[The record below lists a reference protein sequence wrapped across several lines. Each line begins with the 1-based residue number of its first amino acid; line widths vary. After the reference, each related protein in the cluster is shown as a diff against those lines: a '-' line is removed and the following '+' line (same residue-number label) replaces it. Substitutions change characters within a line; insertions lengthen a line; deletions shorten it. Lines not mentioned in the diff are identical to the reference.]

1 MFRQKLERAMS
12 RNDSLLCVGLDPF
25 VPDVV
30 ADISQV
36 LPLNTLIIEA
46 TCDLACAYKPNMA
59 IYEAMGEPG
68 RDILRRTL
76 QAIPEW
82 IPKIGDAKRC
92 DIDNCGKAYAKTL
105 FEEWDFDAATL
116 YPYMGLDAVDMF
128 RANKEKAVL
137 VICRTSNPSA
147 RDLQDL
153 LVVRGPGQAQRPLYL
168 EVAALARGWNEQNRN
183 VGLVVGATYP
193 DEIGQV
199 RQLCPDMLFL
209 IPGVGAQGGDLKAAV
224 QAARDDQ
231 GAGFII
237 NVSRQIMRC
246 ALSPEGDLLPEREA
260 LKAVRREAEQ
270 LRAAINLYRRQHRA
284 ATAAQPA
291 VSA

>member
-1 MFRQKLERAMS
+1 ME
-12 RNDSLLCVGLDPF
+12 G
-25 VPDVV
+25 
-30 ADISQV
+30 
-36 LPLNTLIIEA
+36 
-46 TCDLACAYKPNMA
+46 
-59 IYEAMGEPG
+59 GE
-68 RDILRRTL
+68 DILRGTL
-76 QAIPEW
+76 EAIPEW
-82 IPKIGDAKRC
+82 IPKIGDAKRS
-92 DIDNCGKAYAKTL
+92 DIGPCGEACMRTL
-105 FEEWDFDAATL
+105 FKKWKYDAGTVW
-116 YPYMGLDAVDMF
+116 PYMGLDALQPFID
-128 RANKEKAVL
+128 NKDKAAFVL
-137 VICRTSNPSA
+137 CRTSNPSA
-147 RDLQDL
+147 GALQDL
-153 LVVRGPGQAQRPLYL
+153 LVAKGPEEEPRPLYL
-168 EVAALARGWNEQNRN
+168 EVAALARRWNEQHGN

-193 DEIGQV
+193 DEIAQV

-246 ALSPEGDLLPEREA
+246 ALSPEGDLLPEQEA
-260 LKAVRREAEQ
+260 RKAVRREADQ

>member
-12 RNDSLLCVGLDPF
+12 DNDSLLCVGLDPF
-25 VPDVV
+25 LEETRQ
-30 ADISQV
+30 ALA
-36 LPLNTLIIEA
+36 LPLNLLIIEA
-46 TCDLACAYKPNMA
+46 TRDLACAYKPNLA
-59 IYEAMGEPG
+59 IYEGMGDDG

-82 IPKIGDAKRC
+82 IPKIGDAKRG

-116 YPYMGLDAVDMF
+116 NPYLGKDAIEPF
-128 RANKEKAVL
+128 LKNGEKALFVL
-137 VICRTSNPSA
+137 CRTSNRSA

-153 LVVRGPGQAQRPLYL
+153 LVARGPGQAQRPLYL

-193 DEIGQV
+193 DEIAQV

-224 QAARDDQ
+224 QAARDAH

-237 NVSRQIMRC
+237 NVSRQIMNC

-260 LKAVRREAEQ
+260 RKAVRREAEQ

>member
-1 MFRQKLERAMS
+1 MS
-12 RNDSLLCVGLDPF
+12 RNDSLLCVGLDPE
-25 VPDVV
+25 PRDPKQ
-30 ADISQV
+30 A
-36 LPLNTLIIEA
+36 LPLNLLTIEA
-46 TCDLACAYKPNMA
+46 TRDLVCAYKPNLA
-59 IYEAMGEPG
+59 IYDAMEGGE
-68 RDILRRTL
+68 DVLRRTL
-76 QAIPEW
+76 EAMPPW
-82 IPKIGDAKRC
+82 IPKIGDAKRS
-92 DIDNCGKAYAKTL
+92 DIGPCGAACMRTL
-105 FEEWDFDAATL
+105 FEKWKFDAATVN
-116 YPYMGLDAVDMF
+116 PYMGLDAVEPFLD
-128 RANKEKAVL
+128 KEDKAALVL
-137 VICRTSNPSA
+137 CRTSNRSA
-147 RDLQDL
+147 PDLQDL
-153 LVVRGPGQAQRPLYL
+153 LVAGGTGQENRPLYL
-168 EVAALARGWNEQNRN
+168 EVAALARTWNQRHGN

-193 DEIGQV
+193 DEIAQV

-246 ALSPEGDLLPEREA
+246 ALSPEGDLLPEQEA
-260 LKAVRREAEQ
+260 RKAVRREADQ